1 MRCFISVVALLFSL
15 GSLMGSLTTIYN
27 IQYTTVAGS
36 GNTYPSLLVNQ
47 VVSTEGV
54 VTGVGYTGGKYV
66 ISEGAGAWK
75 GVFVND
81 PSHAP
86 QIGDKVS
93 ITGTVNEVSGFT
105 EIGTITSYSVIST
118 GNALPTATNLT
129 TNDLQGYP
137 NYLGEAYEGVLV
149 KLSNVKVTLV
159 SGNVFYV
166 QPVSGSTTACQIL
179 NGFFPQ
185 PHNWNGVVVSQVWSE
200 LSGIVNY
207 SSPTPPQYR
216 LNPRSDADMVPLADI
231 NTVSVRIAEV
241 EAKKGE
247 TKAVD
252 VTISKTEASWNLNKY
267 MIKFGFNKRIMSF
280 VDVDITST
288 LSSVEPLI
296 TLSANEDSVTISYD
310 STTPVISPT
319 NNGLLIKLLFK
330 IHSYGESVID
340 LTHGKLNETINVSIL
355 TDGKVRIPIKKKVA
369 WLSVWKDNLNK
380 KNIFNPW
387 LNEKI
392 TIEYGCLIQPGI
404 AASKAIIRIYDVQG
418 RLVATP
424 INTTIT
430 ATDGIEYLLWDGR
443 DRNKNLLPIGVY
455 YCHLEIIDRVT
466 GESEAVVQPIVIASK
481 LK

>member
-1 MRCFISVVALLFSL
+1 MRYFILVIAILFIFGSVF
-15 GSLMGSLTTIYN
+15 GSVTTIYN
-27 IQYTTVAGS
+27 IQYTTVAGTGS
-36 GNTYPSLLVNQ
+36 TFPSTLVNQ
-47 VVSTEGV
+47 VVTTEGI

-75 GVFVND
+75 GIFVND
-81 PSHAP
+81 PSHSP
-86 QIGDKVS
+86 QIGDKVA

-105 EIGTITSYSVIST
+105 EIGYVTSYSVISSD
-118 GNALPTATNLT
+118 NAIPSATPVT
-129 TNDLQGYP
+129 TYDLQGYP

-166 QPVSGSTTACQIL
+166 QPVSGSTTASQIL
-179 NGFFPQ
+179 NGFFAQ
-185 PHNWNGVVVSQVWSE
+185 PHTWSGVVVSQVWSE
-200 LSGIVNY
+200 LTGIVNY

-216 LNPRSDADMVPLADI
+216 LNPRSDSDMVPLADI
-231 NTVSVRIAEV
+231 NTVSMKIDNV

-247 TKAVD
+247 TKSVN
-252 VTISKTEASWNLNKY
+252 VNISKTEADWNLTKY
-267 MIKFGFNKRIMSF
+267 GIKVGFNKRILSF
-280 VDVDITST
+280 VDVDLSST
-288 LSSVEPLI
+288 LSTSEPTI
-296 TLSANEDSVTISYD
+296 TLSANEDSVTISYNG
-310 STTPVISPT
+310 SSPIVSPS

-330 IHSYGESVID
+330 TLSYGESVLD
-340 LTHGKLNETINVSIL
+340 LTQGKLNDSINVSIL
-355 TDGKVRIPIKKKVA
+355 TDGKITIPIKKKTA

-380 KNIFNPW
+380 KNIFDPW
-387 LNEKI
+387 LNQKI

-404 AASKAIIRIYDVQG
+404 ASSKAIIRIYDVQG

-424 INTTIT
+424 INQTIN
-430 ATDGIEYLLWDGR
+430 ATDGIEYLQWDGR

-466 GESEAVVQPIVIASK
+466 GESETAVQPIVIASK